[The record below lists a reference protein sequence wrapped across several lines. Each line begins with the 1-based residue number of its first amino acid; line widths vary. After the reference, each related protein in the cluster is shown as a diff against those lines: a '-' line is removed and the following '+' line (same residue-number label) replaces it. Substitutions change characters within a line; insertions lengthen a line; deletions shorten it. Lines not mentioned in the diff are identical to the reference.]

1 LFDNPDDPHIGIGIP
16 ISYDC
21 LLSLLA
27 SISKEVKKGQGIGEA
42 GSIQALESLRYLL
55 VVQPSSV
62 SVENDQ
68 PHFPKTVRF
77 RLVV

>member
-1 LFDNPDDPHIGIGIP
+1 MG
-16 ISYDC
+16 
-21 LLSLLA
+21 LLA
-27 SISKEVKKGQGIGEA
+27 VRLYPTPHNPASGGKYSRGVKKGQGIGEA

-62 SVENDQ
+62 SVENGQ